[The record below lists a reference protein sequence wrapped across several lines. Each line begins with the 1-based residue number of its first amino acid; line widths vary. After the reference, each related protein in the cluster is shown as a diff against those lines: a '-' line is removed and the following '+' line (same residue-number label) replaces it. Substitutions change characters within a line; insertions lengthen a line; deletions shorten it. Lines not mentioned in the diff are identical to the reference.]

1 MRGNGRIHGWERR
14 RCPMA
19 RGTWPASGAIVG
31 NQSSGCSDGRGSP
44 TGTRSVR
51 TTTGVDNTTGGTLAN
66 EAGTW
71 PQARHPKPRP
81 GGTLFSSVVPALNA
95 FSRKRSPQI
104 PEARPATKR
113 ASRKG
118 TLLESNGGVGP
129 ISCGGGP
136 KRSIRPA
143 AAQATSASR
152 RCPEHSRAGDFPPG
166 EPDTGN

>member
-81 GGTLFSSVVPALNA
+81 GGTLFSSVVPAPNT

-104 PEARPATKR
+104 PEGRPATKR
-113 ASRKG
+113 APRKG
-118 TLLESNGGVGP
+118 TLLESNGGVGADQLRRRP
-129 ISCGGGP
+129 QAINPASGSASNVSVTPPSGTFAGGGFST
-136 KRSIRPA
+136 R
-143 AAQATSASR
+143 
-152 RCPEHSRAGDFPPG
+152 
-166 EPDTGN
+166 